1 MENAKKPRRRR
12 WAAGILLAGLVLFA
26 IWYHI
31 PLHRTLEVAAYET
44 DYDVIGAPAALQMDI
59 TLHRSLFR
67 GTVVRG
73 TMALDGVSYVYVPK
87 LWDGPDSFL
96 EGLRDKWSGEIYPSL
111 FVEAERLA
119 GLGTAI
125 YMMEDSL
132 QIYGISFGGFY
143 HSIAYLS
150 LIRRQPDAP
159 SFMYT
164 VGY

>member
-1 MENAKKPRRRR
+1 MV
-12 WAAGILLAGLVLFA
+12 LACLVLFGV
-26 IWYHI
+26 WYHI
-31 PLHRTLEVAAYET
+31 PLHRTLETEVH
-44 DYDVIGAPAALQMDI
+44 DNDGASAVLQMDI
-59 TLHRSLFR
+59 TLHRFFFR

-73 TMALDGVSYVYVPK
+73 TMEVDGVTYVYVPK

>member
-1 MENAKKPRRRR
+1 MADPKRRRR
-12 WAAGILLAGLVLFA
+12 VVGVVLACLVLFGV
-26 IWYHI
+26 WYHI
-31 PLHRTLEVAAYET
+31 PLHRTLETEVH
-44 DYDVIGAPAALQMDI
+44 DNDGASAVLQMDI
-59 TLHRSLFR
+59 TLHRFFFR

-73 TMALDGVSYVYVPK
+73 TMEEYGK